1 MTRPSPMIQRA
12 SGCVARVALAAALLL
27 AAAPAGA
34 VDLEGTWY
42 VLVHYQDSESNKPEA
57 WRWDDRVW
65 RFHRNRDALEWT
77 EFAIVV
83 FHDERGRFEAL
94 SGSRAARIV
103 AAWEPSPEQLA
114 DIRDGLE
121 VNSARGVK
129 TKALRAGEGGALASS
144 AGALAAGG
152 ASVISYTEEWT
163 IEDPAGK
170 PVFARADS
178 LGGASAESMEG
189 RTEYRSEE
197 VAADGSEISGR
208 FERDGTRIG
217 RFRMIRSGE
226 AAAVGSSDQS
236 ERQRKVLLERA
247 MQQGI
252 VSQEEVAAVF
262 AAQVQLGEG
271 AAGVDRAEARK
282 KIREGIETAIRA
294 QGEDPGA
301 LAPQVDSLARKIER
315 LLLDEGKSVAEVQRM
330 LETGQLQP

>member
-1 MTRPSPMIQRA
+1 MGAPRRLRA
-12 SGCVARVALAAALLL
+12 ALAAAALGV
-27 AAAPAGA
+27 AAPAA
-34 VDLEGTWY
+34 ALDLEGTWY
-42 VLVHYQDSESNKPEA
+42 VLVHYQDADSAKPEA

-65 RFHRNRDALEWT
+65 RFRGAGDALEWT

-83 FHDERGRFEAL
+83 FQDESGRFEAL
-94 SGSRAARIV
+94 SGSRASRVV
-103 AAWEPSPEQLA
+103 AAWEPSPGQLA

-129 TKALRAGEGGALASS
+129 TKTLRAGDGGALASS
-144 AGALAAGG
+144 AGASASAG
-152 ASVISYTEEWT
+152 ASVLSYTEDWT
-163 IEDPAGK
+163 IEDPAGL
-170 PVFARADS
+170 PVFAREDS

-189 RTEYRSEE
+189 RTEYRSEA
-197 VAADGSEISGR
+197 VSADGAEITGR
-208 FERDGTRIG
+208 FERDGTRVG

-252 VSQEEVAAVF
+252 VSQEEVAAAF

-271 AAGVDRAEARK
+271 ASGADRGEARK
-282 KIREGIETAIRA
+282 RIREGVETAIRA
-294 QGEDPGA
+294 QGEDPRA
-301 LAPQVDSLARKIER
+301 LAPQVDSLTRKIER
-315 LLLDEGKSVAEVQRM
+315 LLFDEGKSVAEVQRL

>member
-1 MTRPSPMIQRA
+1 MRLPRPA
-12 SGCVARVALAAALLL
+12 ALAAALLL

-42 VLVHYQDSESNKPEA
+42 VLVHYQDSESAKPEA

-65 RFHRNRDALEWT
+65 RFRRDGDALEWT
-77 EFAIVV
+77 EFSIVV
-83 FHDERGRFEAL
+83 FQDESGRFEAL
-94 SGSRAARIV
+94 SGSRASRVV
-103 AAWEPSPEQLA
+103 AAWEPSPGQLA

-129 TKALRAGEGGALASS
+129 TKTLRAGEGGAWASS
-144 AGALAAGG
+144 AAALAGGG

-163 IEDPAGK
+163 IEDAAGK
-170 PVFARADS
+170 PVFVREDS
-178 LGGASAESMEG
+178 LGGVSAESMEG

-197 VAADGSEISGR
+197 VAADGSELAGR
-208 FERDGTRIG
+208 FERDGTRVG
-217 RFRMIRSGE
+217 RFRMIRTGE

-247 MQQGI
+247 VQQGV
-252 VSQEEVAAVF
+252 VSQEEVAAAF

-271 AAGVDRAEARK
+271 AAGADRGAARK
-282 KIREGIETAIRA
+282 QIREGIEGAIRA

-301 LAPQVDSLARKIER
+301 LAPQVESLTRKIER
-315 LLLDEGKSVAEVQRM
+315 LLFDEGKSVAEVQRL